1 LDSNTTRTRKEAA
14 ANANA
19 EDAALW
25 RWFSDLYDQGFIRW
39 CKTDSGWLVSVNHR
53 HVATTVTFD
62 EGIREAKA
70 RTQAIEPGANKNR
83 RKTP

>member
-1 LDSNTTRTRKEAA
+1 LDSNTKLTREEAA
-14 ANANA
+14 ASANA

-25 RWFSDLYDQGFIRW
+25 RWFSDLYDQGVIRW

-53 HVATTVTFD
+53 HVATTATFD

-70 RTQAIEPGANKNR
+70 RATAIEPGADKNHH
-83 RKTP
+83 KTP